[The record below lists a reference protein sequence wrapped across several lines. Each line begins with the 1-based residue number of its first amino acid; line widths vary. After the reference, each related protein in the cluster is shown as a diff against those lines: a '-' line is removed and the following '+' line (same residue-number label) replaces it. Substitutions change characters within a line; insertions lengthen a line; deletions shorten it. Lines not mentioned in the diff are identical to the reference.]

1 MSKLLFLLAL
11 ALALP
16 TAAGTRHAYHST
28 LLELRLNPAK
38 QQVELSL
45 KVFAD
50 DFEKALSQGRPQAVD
65 LRSPLALP
73 LAETYLRQH
82 LKLSLPAGAHQMRLP
97 LDLRL
102 LGLQP
107 ESETYWLYAKA
118 TLPHPTTE
126 LEVAQGV
133 LLDLYPD
140 QANIVNAE
148 SNGKK
153 ISHLFRNGQEQ
164 FIFTF

>member
-1 MSKLLFLLAL
+1 MTRFLLL
-11 ALALP
+11 LLLALP

-28 LLELRLNPAK
+28 LLELRLNPDK
-38 QQVELSL
+38 QQVELAL

-65 LRSPLALP
+65 LHSPLALP
-73 LAETYLRQH
+73 LTETYLRQH
-82 LKLSLPAGAHQMRLP
+82 LKLSIPAGPHRMSLP

-107 ESETYWLYAKA
+107 ENGTYWLYAKA
-118 TLPHPTTE
+118 ALPHPTTE
-126 LEVAQGV
+126 LQVSQGV
-133 LLDLYPD
+133 MLDLYPD

-148 SNGKK
+148 ANGKK
-153 ISHLFRNGQEQ
+153 LSKLFRNGQEQ
-164 FIFTF
+164 AIFTF